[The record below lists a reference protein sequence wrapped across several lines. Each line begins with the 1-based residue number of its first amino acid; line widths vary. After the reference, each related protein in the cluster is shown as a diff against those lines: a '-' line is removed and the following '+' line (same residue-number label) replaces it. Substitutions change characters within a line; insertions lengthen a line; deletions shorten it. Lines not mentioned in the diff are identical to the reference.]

1 LKKLLSILIVLASAH
16 LRAAPD
22 PVIVYATLLK
32 FEGLRLTPYQE
43 KGGSDWIVG
52 IGHNLSARRQKVRA
66 YSNREVYQFFQSDYA
81 EMVKAARR
89 LVVDFDEL
97 PEPAQL
103 VVINLLWSVGPAG
116 FAKFKNFR
124 LALKYRAFNHARIEL
139 IDSKWAS
146 QVQPERLD
154 WAVKS
159 LEKL

>member
-1 LKKLLSILIVLASAH
+1 MKKLLPILIILAFAN
-16 LRAAPD
+16 LWAAPE
-22 PVIVYATLLK
+22 PALVYATLLK
-32 FEGLRLTPYQE
+32 FEGRRLIPYQE
-43 KGGSDWIVG
+43 KNGTDWVVG

-66 YSNREVYQFFQSDYA
+66 YTDKEVYQFFQSDYA

-89 LVVDFDEL
+89 LVVDFDDL
-97 PEPAQL
+97 PDAAQL
-103 VVINLLWSVGPAG
+103 VVINLLWSVGPTG
-116 FAKFKNFR
+116 FARFKNFR
-124 LALKYRAFNHARIEL
+124 FALKYRAFNHARIEL